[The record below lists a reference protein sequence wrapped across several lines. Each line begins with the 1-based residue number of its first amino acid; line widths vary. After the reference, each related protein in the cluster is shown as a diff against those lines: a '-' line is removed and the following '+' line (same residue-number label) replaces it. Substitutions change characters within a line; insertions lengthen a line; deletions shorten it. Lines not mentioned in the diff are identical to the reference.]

1 LRLWLVCCDAG
12 ASTGGS
18 YRGLYRLCVSA
29 WIVFGLASCASIIAA
44 LQDSLSSLVTRAEA
58 KMKDKDN
65 DATDAAAAAAE
76 TGADDQ

>member
-1 LRLWLVCCDAG
+1 
-12 ASTGGS
+12 
-18 YRGLYRLCVSA
+18 VSA